1 MAKANSVARLLR
13 SLARAGK
20 AQQRLVAKLVAK
32 SAPKAPKRTSSKAK
46 KTPGGA
52 HTALEIRQHD
62 RPDVTPAPGKW
73 STGQFS
79 YVPPSHEEH
88 IPRMSYWLYMPEHIP
103 AAATRQ
109 GLPLLVMLH
118 GCHQSAT
125 QFAKATRMNHHAERK
140 GYAVLYPQQSISVQA
155 QRCWRWYSPA
165 VQHGSGETAA
175 LSRLIDMICSQHP
188 IDLRRIYACGIS
200 AGAGMA
206 AILALNHPELIA
218 AVGLHSGPV
227 FGAGRNAVE
236 GLRVMRHGSE
246 IAVHTAIDRVLEQR
260 SLQRAV
266 GKPLPPMPALLI
278 HGHDDHVV
286 TPVNQ
291 QQLAQQ
297 WLRLNG
303 IPRSTM
309 ADSVTVKPHGRGAS
323 RNSHEIKDYLLNRK
337 PILRVVRI
345 GGLGHAWSG
354 GDASERFASKAGP
367 DSSRMMIDFFSKHR
381 R

>member
-1 MAKANSVARLLR
+1 MAKANTVTRLLR

-20 AQQRLVAKLVAK
+20 AQQRLAAKLAAK
-32 SAPKAPKRTSSKAK
+32 SAPKPAKRASSKAK
-46 KTPGGA
+46 L
-52 HTALEIRQHD
+52 ALAIRQHS

-73 STGQFS
+73 STGQFTC
-79 YVPPSHEEH
+79 VPEPYEGHVT
-88 IPRMSYWLYMPEHIP
+88 RMNYWLYLPEHVP
-103 AAATRQ
+103 ATATGH

-125 QFAKATRMNHHAERK
+125 QFARGTRMNHHAERK
-140 GYAVLYPQQSISVQA
+140 GYAVLYPQQSLSVQA
-155 QRCWRWYSPA
+155 QRCWRWYNPT
-165 VQHGSGETAA
+165 VQHGGGETAA
-175 LSRLIDMICSQHP
+175 LAQLIDMICTQQF
-188 IDLRRIYACGIS
+188 IDRRRIYACGIS

-236 GLRVMRHGSE
+236 GLRVMRQGSV
-246 IAVHTAIDRVLEQR
+246 IAAHSAIDRVLER
-260 SLQRAV
+260 RATLRPEIR
-266 GKPLPPMPALLI
+266 PLPPMPALLI

-286 TPVNQ
+286 ASVNQ

-297 WLRLNG
+297 WLKLNG
-303 IPRSTM
+303 MPHAAV
-309 ADSVTVKPHGRGAS
+309 ADSVTVKPHGRGSS
-323 RNSHEIKDYLLNRK
+323 RSSHEIQEYLLDRK
-337 PILRVVRI
+337 PILRIVRI

-354 GDASERFASKAGP
+354 GDSSERFTSKTGP

>member
-32 SAPKAPKRTSSKAK
+32 SALKAAKRTSSTAK

-52 HTALEIRQHD
+52 HTALKIRQHD
-62 RPDVTPAPGKW
+62 RPDVSPAPGKW

-79 YVPPSHEEH
+79 YTPQPHEGQAL
-88 IPRMSYWLYMPEHIP
+88 RMSYWLYLPDHVP
-103 AAATRQ
+103 AAATRK
-109 GLPLLVMLH
+109 GVPLLVMLH

-125 QFAKATRMNHHAERK
+125 QFARATRMNHHAERK
-140 GYAVLYPQQSISVQA
+140 GFAVLYPQQSLGLQA
-155 QRCWRWYSPA
+155 QRCWRWYTPA

-175 LSRLIDMICSQHP
+175 LSQLIEMICAQHLIDR
-188 IDLRRIYACGIS
+188 RRIYACGIS

-236 GLRVMRHGSE
+236 GLRVMKHGSV
-246 IAVHTAIDRVLEQR
+246 IAVHTAIDRVLEH
-260 SLQRAV
+260 RAMQNSV
-266 GKPLPPMPALLI
+266 DKPLPPMPALLI
-278 HGHDDHVV
+278 HGNDDHIVAS
-286 TPVNQ
+286 VNQ
-291 QQLAQQ
+291 QQLSQQ

-303 IPRSTM
+303 RLHGAM
-309 ADSVTVKPHGRGAS
+309 ADCITVKPHGRGAS
-323 RNSHEIKDYLLNRK
+323 RNSHEIHDYLLNQK

-345 GGLGHAWSG
+345 GGLGHEWSG
-354 GDASERFASKAGP
+354 GDPSERFTSKAGP

>member
-1 MAKANSVARLLR
+1 MAKANTVTRLLR

-20 AQQRLVAKLVAK
+20 AQQRLAAKLAAK
-32 SAPKAPKRTSSKAK
+32 SAPKPAKRASSKAK
-46 KTPGGA
+46 LTLA
-52 HTALEIRQHD
+52 IRQHS

-73 STGQFS
+73 STGQFTC
-79 YVPPSHEEH
+79 VPQPYEGHVT
-88 IPRMSYWLYMPEHIP
+88 RMNYWLYMPEHVP
-103 AAATRQ
+103 ATATRQ

-125 QFAKATRMNHHAERK
+125 QFARGTRMNHHAERK
-140 GYAVLYPQQSISVQA
+140 GYAVLYPQQSLSVQA
-155 QRCWRWYSPA
+155 QQCWRWYNPT
-165 VQHGSGETAA
+165 VQHGGGETAA
-175 LSRLIDMICSQHP
+175 LAQLIDMICTQQF
-188 IDLRRIYACGIS
+188 IDRRRIYACGIS

-236 GLRVMRHGSE
+236 GLRVMRHGSV
-246 IAVHTAIDRVLEQR
+246 IAAHSSIDRVLER
-260 SLQRAV
+260 RATLRPEIR
-266 GKPLPPMPALLI
+266 PLPPMPALLI

-286 TPVNQ
+286 ASVNQ

-297 WLRLNG
+297 WLKLNG
-303 IPRSTM
+303 MPHAAV
-309 ADSVTVKPHGRGAS
+309 ADSVTVKPHGRGSS
-323 RNSHEIKDYLLNRK
+323 RSSHEIQEYLLDRK

-354 GDASERFASKAGP
+354 GDSSERFTSKTGP

>member
-1 MAKANSVARLLR
+1 MAKANTVTRLLR

-20 AQQRLVAKLVAK
+20 AQQRLAAKLTAK
-32 SAPKAPKRTSSKAK
+32 SAPKPAKRASSKAK
-46 KTPGGA
+46 A
-52 HTALEIRQHD
+52 ALAIRQHS

-73 STGQFS
+73 STGQFTC
-79 YVPPSHEEH
+79 VPQPYEGHVT
-88 IPRMSYWLYMPEHIP
+88 RMNYWLYMPEHVP
-103 AAATRQ
+103 ATATRQ

-125 QFAKATRMNHHAERK
+125 QFARGTRMNHHAERK
-140 GYAVLYPQQSISVQA
+140 GYAVLYPQQSLSVQA
-155 QRCWRWYSPA
+155 QRCWRWYNPT
-165 VQHGSGETAA
+165 VQHGGGETAA
-175 LSRLIDMICSQHP
+175 LAQLIDMICTQQF
-188 IDLRRIYACGIS
+188 IDRRRIYVCGIS

-236 GLRVMRHGSE
+236 GLRVMRQGSV
-246 IAVHTAIDRVLEQR
+246 IAAHSAIDRVLER
-260 SLQRAV
+260 RATLRPEIR
-266 GKPLPPMPALLI
+266 PLPPMPALLI

-286 TPVNQ
+286 ASVNQ

-297 WLRLNG
+297 WLKLNG
-303 IPRSTM
+303 MPHAAV
-309 ADSVTVKPHGRGAS
+309 ADSVTVKPHGRGSS
-323 RNSHEIKDYLLNRK
+323 RSSHEIHEYLLDRK

-354 GDASERFASKAGP
+354 GDSSERFTSKTGP